1 MCLVSTSTNTYEN
14 CTALSGNSLLCQQ
27 NSFNTESI
35 YPHNQQQPHKMS
47 TNYPSKISYVLVLL
61 FILTIPVDN
70 YANTL
75 INIIVILFGL
85 FSILNI
91 VVDGEWRLNKIQLWA
106 LVVMVYSLI
115 VSVIII
121 TDSTAP
127 STHIGRVRTLLLYC
141 IVIFTFVT
149 EINTYNRAI
158 GTLISVSIA
167 AIIASLLSLI
177 NLFVD
182 LQHAF
187 HRAPSTYSLFVT
199 DRTLGASIPYGSYG
213 ILLSV
218 SVPFLILC
226 IYKPKIIYN
235 GLRIDRARVYS
246 AICLIILA
254 LGLYVTQSRS
264 TMISIMCMLIFI
276 FVFIMWER
284 NEYMTKRLRRTVAG
298 NEVLSF
304 SILFILLFGL
314 VYTANLLFSDLFGS
328 RLESISARL
337 NQYIT
342 SVDIIL
348 NNPIIANGFGH
359 FQLVYGSDI
368 QPHNLWLY
376 IGSSLGGV
384 AAFLWFSI
392 FVLVFKFLLSLSF
405 SDKTGSSLFWMT
417 VTCMLV
423 GATIELSL
431 YPGFSDV
438 PAMFIGL
445 ILACTGIYDIESE
458 NNK

>member
-1 MCLVSTSTNTYEN
+1 MCLVSTSINTPEN
-14 CTALSGNSLLCQQ
+14 HTAQFGNSFLCQQ
-27 NSFNTESI
+27 NSFNTECIHPYS
-35 YPHNQQQPHKMS
+35 QQQPHRMS
-47 TNYPSKISYVLVLL
+47 TNYLSKISYVLVLV
-61 FILTIPVDN
+61 FILTTPIDN
-70 YANTL
+70 YASTF
-75 INIIVILFGL
+75 INITVILFGL
-85 FSILNI
+85 FSVLNI
-91 VVDGEWRLNKIQLWA
+91 MVDGEWKLNKIQLWTM
-106 LVVMVYSLI
+106 VVMIYSLI
-115 VSVIII
+115 VSIIII

-127 STHIGRVRTLLLYC
+127 STHIKHVRTLLLYF
-141 IVIFTFVT
+141 IVISTFIT
-149 EINTYNRAI
+149 EINTHNRAI
-158 GTLISVSIA
+158 GTLISVSVA
-167 AIIASLLSLI
+167 AVIASALSLI

-226 IYKPKIIYN
+226 IYKPKIIYS

-264 TMISIMCMLIFI
+264 TIISIMCMLIFI
-276 FVFIMWER
+276 STFIIWER
-284 NEYMTKRLRRTVAG
+284 REYITKRLRRNVAG
-298 NEVLSF
+298 NKVLLLL
-304 SILFILLFGL
+304 ILFVLLFGSI
-314 VYTANLLFSDLFGS
+314 YTTNLLFLDLFGS

-337 NQYIT
+337 DQYIT
-342 SVDIIL
+342 SIEIIL
-348 NNPIIANGFGH
+348 NNLIIGNGFGY

-405 SDKTGSSLFWMT
+405 SDKTGSSLFWIT
-417 VTCMLV
+417 VTCMVV

-445 ILACTGIYDIESE
+445 ILGCTGVYDMES
-458 NNK
+458 K